1 MDGKARVSFTSVQ
14 FSGYKALKNLSL
26 RLDSFNVL
34 VGPNNCGKS
43 TVIGAFRALEVAMR
57 RARARRAEPYDGPG
71 HLRRGWHIAPD
82 ALPISL
88 ENVHSDLEQ
97 ARSTVVF
104 RMSNRSKLLLDF
116 PEDGGCFLFAD
127 TPGRPVATPTQF
139 KNAFP
144 ATIGVIPVLGPVE
157 HEEAAVTDETVRRN
171 LSTHRAARHFRNY
184 WIRNFGDFEEF
195 AGLVARTW
203 PGMEIEFPELLD
215 PMEPKLGMFCR
226 EDRMTRELFWSGF
239 GFQVWC
245 QLLTHALRS
254 KDATI
259 LVVDEPEIYLHPD
272 LQRKLVTILRSLGPD
287 ILLAT
292 HSTEMMG
299 EVDPTDIV
307 VLEKHK
313 RKAERLKN
321 IEDVQD
327 AAEQL
332 GSVHNVTLTQLSRTR
347 RVLFVEGDD
356 DFKRLRKFATVLGLH
371 EVAAGLAITP
381 VESEGFANWKRIA
394 ASAWGIEKAL
404 GTPLSIG
411 AVFDRDYWP
420 VAEIDEMV
428 EELGTRVPFVHVLTR
443 KEMENYLLEP
453 AVLQR
458 VVERS
463 VKERARRRNE
473 EPPTVQDVSSLLRN
487 ATDPLRDE
495 AQAQYVARRLDHDD
509 RSGRSSRDR
518 ASVTKEVIDWFT
530 KEWSELNSR
539 VRIVP
544 GKRALAGF
552 RRLVQESYS
561 ITLTDYRI
569 ISGFTKAELPEDL
582 RELLLGLD
590 SFRQIEPS

>member
-1 MDGKARVSFTSVQ
+1 MEGKARVSFTSVK

-26 RLDSFNVL
+26 RLDSLSVL

-57 RARARRAEPYDGPG
+57 RARARKAEPYDGPG

-82 ALPISL
+82 TLPISL

-97 ARSTVVF
+97 ARSTVLF
-104 RMSNRSKLLLDF
+104 RMSNKNQLLLDF
-116 PEDGGCFLFAD
+116 PKDGGCFLFAD
-127 TPGRPVATPTQF
+127 TPGRLVVTPTQF
-139 KNAFP
+139 RSAFP
-144 ATIGVIPVLGPVE
+144 ITIGVIPVLGPVE
-157 HEEAAVTDETVRRN
+157 HEEVAVKEDTVRRN

-184 WIRNFGDFEEF
+184 WMRNLDDFKEF
-195 AGLVARTW
+195 AELVARTW
-203 PGMEIEFPELLD
+203 PGMEIEPPELLD

-254 KDATI
+254 KGATI

-272 LQRKLVTILRSLGPD
+272 LQRKLVAILRSLGPD
-287 ILLAT
+287 VLIAT
-292 HSTEMMG
+292 HSTEVMG

-313 RKAERLKN
+313 RKAERLKS

-347 RVLFVEGDD
+347 RVLFVEGND
-356 DFKRLRKFATVLGLH
+356 DFKRLRRFATVLGLH
-371 EVAAGLAITP
+371 ELAAGLAITP

-404 GTPLSIG
+404 GTPLSMG

-420 VAEIDEMV
+420 AAEIREMVAE
-428 EELGTRVPFVHVLTR
+428 LRTRVPFVHVLAR

-453 AVLQR
+453 TVLQR
-458 VVERS
+458 VVERC

-473 EPPTVQDVSSLLRN
+473 GPPTVQDVSSLLRN
-487 ATDPLRDE
+487 ATNPLRDE

-509 RSGRSSRDR
+509 SSGRSRDR

-530 KEWSELNSR
+530 KEWSELNCR
-539 VRIVP
+539 IRIVP
-544 GKRALAGF
+544 GKRALARF
-552 RRLVQESYS
+552 RRLVQETYS
-561 ITLTDYRI
+561 VSLTDHRI
-569 ISGFTKAELPEDL
+569 ISGFTKAEFPDDL
-582 RELLLGLD
+582 RELLHGLD